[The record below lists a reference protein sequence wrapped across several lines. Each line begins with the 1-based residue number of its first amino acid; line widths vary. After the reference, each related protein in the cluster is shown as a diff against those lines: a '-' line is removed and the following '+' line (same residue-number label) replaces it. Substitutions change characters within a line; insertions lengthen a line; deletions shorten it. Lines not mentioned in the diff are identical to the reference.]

1 MNTKKITMWV
11 DLEQKLELSTYC
23 PEKALHLTMELN
35 HGKAISRNES
45 GIVEFRKNFRLI
57 WKYREGICNT
67 PELSNIIDDKLG
79 AGASFAGLSRIS
91 LGALLIKY
99 NNGLLRCGHCT
110 KCDCP
115 TLGYF
120 SARGLSG
127 HGWHSSFCPNC
138 GEDWSR
144 IESRLDE
151 LFYHRVQLCPVVD
164 TPWKIHD
171 LIVALEKLEAVDE

>member
-11 DLEQKLELSTYC
+11 DLEQKLDLSTYC

-79 AGASFAGLSRIS
+79 AGASFAGLS
-91 LGALLIKY
+91 
-99 NNGLLRCGHCT
+99 T